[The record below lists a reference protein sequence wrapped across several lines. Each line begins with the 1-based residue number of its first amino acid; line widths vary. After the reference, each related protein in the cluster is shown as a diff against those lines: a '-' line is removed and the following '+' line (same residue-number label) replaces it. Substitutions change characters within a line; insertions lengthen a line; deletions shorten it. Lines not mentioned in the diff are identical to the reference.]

1 MTQSSFAIAARQQ
14 MSASP
19 QLQQAMRLLQM
30 SALEFQEE
38 FQQELASNPFLEGGE
53 EGLEGSEPGAEPADA
68 GSADQPGD
76 SAELRQDGDAQVD
89 FGPDQGPFDNDRYA
103 VDGVEVSSL
112 QAADWN
118 ELPAP
123 GFETVSR
130 GISGDPDAD
139 PCNWVSAETTLRE
152 HLHGQVCGI
161 QLDQRQRLA
170 AVLVIETLD
179 DHGYLRD
186 AVADTAL
193 ALELEPTLVPPLSEA
208 EIAEGVR
215 IVQQFDPAGVAARDL
230 PECLLLQL
238 RTLDASTPGRSLAMK
253 LTGHLELLAKRDHR
267 ELQRRLDCSEPA
279 IHEAHALIRTLEP
292 HPGSRFAAARVDYV
306 VPDVIVVRQKGKLK
320 VVLNPAVMPR
330 ARLNSGC
337 IDLLRLSRD
346 GKYPAMQQQLQEAR
360 WLLRNIEQRYV
371 TIQQVAEAIVAR
383 QKAFFEYGEI
393 ALKPLLLREIA
404 DELGLHESTLSR
416 ATSKKYMATPRG
428 TFEFKHFFSRRL
440 STDTGGSCSATAVR
454 AAIKE
459 MIEGENRNAPL
470 SDVSLAKML
479 TDNGICVARRTVTKY
494 RNQLKLPPVELRCQP

>member
-1 MTQSSFAIAARQQ
+1 MTQSSFSIAARQQ
-14 MSASP
+14 LSASP

-38 FQQELASNPFLEGGE
+38 FQQELASNPFLE
-53 EGLEGSEPGAEPADA
+53 EGEPGEQGAEVVA
-68 GSADQPGD
+68 
-76 SAELRQDGDAQVD
+76 AEQANDNAALRQDGESGEGIAQ
-89 FGPDQGPFDNDRYA
+89 FEAESDRYT

-123 GFETVSR
+123 GFETLSR
-130 GISGDPDAD
+130 GVSGDPEAD
-139 PCNWVSAETTLRE
+139 PCNWISAETTLRE
-152 HLHGQVCGI
+152 HLHAQVCGI
-161 QLDQRQRLA
+161 QLDERQRFA

-186 AVADTAL
+186 DVADTAL
-193 ALELEPTLVPPLSEA
+193 ALELEQPLSEA
-208 EIAEGVR
+208 EIAEGIR
-215 IVQQFDPAGVAARDL
+215 IVQQFDPAGVGARDL
-230 PECLLLQL
+230 PECLMLQL
-238 RTLDASTPGRSLAMK
+238 RATAVGTPGRSLAMK

-292 HPGSRFAAARVDYV
+292 HPGANFAAARVDYV
-306 VPDVIVVRQKGKLK
+306 VPDVIVVRQKGKLNA
-320 VVLNPAVMPR
+320 VINPAVMPK

-337 IDLLRLSRD
+337 IDLLRMSRD

-371 TIQQVAEAIVAR
+371 TIKQVAEAIVAR
-383 QKAFFEYGEI
+383 QRAFFEYGEI

-428 TFEFKHFFSRRL
+428 TFEFKHFFSRKL

-459 MIEGENRNAPL
+459 MIEGENRDAPL

-479 TDNGICVARRTVTKY
+479 TENGICVARRTVTKY
-494 RNQLKLPPVELRCQP
+494 RNQLKLPPVEMRCQP

>member
-38 FQQELASNPFLEGGE
+38 FQQELASNPFLEEGESGG
-53 EGLEGSEPGAEPADA
+53 EPGAEAAAADA
-68 GSADQPGD
+68 GSAEPANESSAQRLDAD
-76 SAELRQDGDAQVD
+76 SAHDTA
-89 FGPDQGPFDNDRYA
+89 PFEAEHDSYS
-103 VDGVEVSSL
+103 VDGVEVLSL

-123 GFETVSR
+123 GFESLSR
-130 GISGDPDAD
+130 GVSGDPEAD

-179 DHGYLRD
+179 DQGYLRD
-186 AVADTAL
+186 PVADTAL
-193 ALELEPTLVPPLSEA
+193 ALELEPSLAAPLSEA
-208 EIAEGVR
+208 EIAEGIR

-230 PECLLLQL
+230 PECLSLQL
-238 RTLDASTPGRSLAMK
+238 RALAPATPGRELAVK
-253 LTGHLELLAKRDHR
+253 LTGHLELLARRDYR

-292 HPGSRFAAARVDYV
+292 HPGSHFAAARVDYV
-306 VPDVIVVRQKGKLK
+306 VPDVIVVRQKGKLNT
-320 VVLNPAVMPR
+320 VINPAVMPR

-459 MIEGENRNAPL
+459 IIEGENRDAPL

-479 TDNGICVARRTVTKY
+479 TENGICVARRTVTKY
-494 RNQLKLPPVELRCQP
+494 RNQLKLPPVEMRCQP

>member
-1 MTQSSFAIAARQQ
+1 MTQSSFSIAARQQ

-38 FQQELASNPFLEGGE
+38 FQQELASNPFLE
-53 EGLEGSEPGAEPADA
+53 EGEPGEQSAEVAA
-68 GSADQPGD
+68 ADQ
-76 SAELRQDGDAQVD
+76 ANEITALRQDGESGSDMAQ
-89 FGPDQGPFDNDRYA
+89 FEAESDRYT

-123 GFETVSR
+123 GFETLSR
-130 GISGDPDAD
+130 GISGDPEAD

-152 HLHGQVCGI
+152 HLHAQVCGI
-161 QLDQRQRLA
+161 QLDERQRLA

-179 DHGYLRD
+179 DNGYLRD
-186 AVADTAL
+186 DVADTAL
-193 ALELEPTLVPPLSEA
+193 ALELEQPLSDA
-208 EIAEGVR
+208 EIAEGIR
-215 IVQQFDPAGVAARDL
+215 IVQQFDPAGVGARDL
-230 PECLLLQL
+230 PECLMLQL
-238 RTLDASTPGRSLAMK
+238 RAVPAGTPGRSLAMK

-292 HPGSRFAAARVDYV
+292 HPGSNFAAARVDYV
-306 VPDVIVVRQKGKLK
+306 VPDVIVVRQKGKLNA
-320 VVLNPAVMPR
+320 VINPAVMPR

-337 IDLLRLSRD
+337 IDLLRMSRD

-371 TIQQVAEAIVAR
+371 TIKQVAEAIVAR
-383 QKAFFEYGEI
+383 QRAFFEYGEI

-428 TFEFKHFFSRRL
+428 TFEFKHFFSRKL

-459 MIEGENRNAPL
+459 MIEGENREAPL

-479 TDNGICVARRTVTKY
+479 TENGICVARRTVTKY